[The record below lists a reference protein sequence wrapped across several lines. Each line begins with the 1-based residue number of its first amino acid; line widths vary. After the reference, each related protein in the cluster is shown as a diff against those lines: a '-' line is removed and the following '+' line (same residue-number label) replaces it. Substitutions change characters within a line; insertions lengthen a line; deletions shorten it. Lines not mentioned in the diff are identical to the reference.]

1 MYIIVVGGGKVGYY
15 LAKTLLDDQHEVLI
29 VEKDKRKCDIISTE
43 LGGVVQRGDGTDSTV
58 MEEAGMT
65 RAEMVIA
72 VTGDDE
78 DNLMICQMAKKKF
91 DVRRTIARI
100 NNPKNE
106 RIFKL
111 LGIDNVVSVTDLILA
126 QIEREIPA
134 HSLIHLLTLRE
145 AGASFVEAKVPE
157 KSPVVGKPIKD
168 LNIPED
174 CVIPLIIRQ
183 GKGIVPHGETVLA
196 VDDEVVAVTTLE
208 HDDILAR
215 IFAGLTIKQPY
226 PRSS

>member
-15 LAKTLLDDQHEVLI
+15 LAKTLLAANHEVLI
-29 VEKDKRKCDIISTE
+29 IEKDKRKCDIISTE
-43 LGGVVQRGDGTDSTV
+43 LGGIVQRGDGTDSTV
-58 MEEAGMT
+58 MEEAGMN
-65 RAEMVIA
+65 RAGLAVA

-78 DNLMICQMAKKKF
+78 DNLMICQMAKRKF
-91 DVRRTIARI
+91 EVKRTIARI

-106 RIFKL
+106 HIFKL
-111 LGIDNVVSVTDLILA
+111 LGIDQTVSVTDLILA

-157 KSPVVGKPIKD
+157 GSPVVGQAIKD
-168 LNIPED
+168 LGIPDD

-183 GKGIVPHGETVLA
+183 RKGIVPHGETLLA
-196 VDDEVVAVTTLE
+196 ADDEVIAVTTIEHEDVLE
-208 HDDILAR
+208 RVFSGTTMRA
-215 IFAGLTIKQPY
+215 K
-226 PRSS
+226 

>member
-15 LAKTLLDDQHEVLI
+15 LAKSLLSEGHEVLI
-29 VEKDKRKCDIISTE
+29 IEKDKRKCDIITTE

-58 MEEAGMT
+58 MEEAGMN
-65 RAEMVIA
+65 RADLTVA

-91 DVRRTIARI
+91 DVKRTIARI

-134 HSLIHLLTLRE
+134 HSLVHLLTLRE
-145 AGASFVEAKVPE
+145 VGTSFVEAKVPE
-157 KSPVVGKPIKD
+157 DSPAVGKMIKD
-168 LNIPED
+168 LGIPAD
-174 CVIPLIIRQ
+174 CVIPLIIRN
-183 GKGIVPHGETVLA
+183 GKGIVPNGETQLA
-196 VDDEVVAVTTLE
+196 ADDEVVAVTTIEHEDVLE
-208 HDDILAR
+208 R
-215 IFAGLTIKQPY
+215 VFSGMTIQT
-226 PRSS
+226 R